1 MLSTSQHIPE
11 CDPLPLKHP
20 HLMGEPGDER
30 RLAEELLL
38 GDGPE
43 VASREVLGRG
53 AGLQV
58 VVSVEPPQP
67 QQLTVTVER
76 VPPEGQR
83 KGEGRKDARGGQD
96 LVGQSGG

>member
-1 MLSTSQHIPE
+1 M
-11 CDPLPLKHP
+11 
-20 HLMGEPGDER
+20 
-30 RLAEELLL
+30 
-38 GDGPE
+38 
-43 VASREVLGRG
+43 LGRG

-58 VVSVEPPQP
+58 VVSVQPPQP

-83 KGEGRKDARGGQD
+83 KGEGREDARGGQD

>member
-1 MLSTSQHIPE
+1 
-11 CDPLPLKHP
+11 
-20 HLMGEPGDER
+20 MGESGDKWW
-30 RLAEELLL
+30 LAEKLLL

-43 VASREVLGRG
+43 VTSWEVLGWG

-58 VVSVEPPQP
+58 VLSVQPPQP

-83 KGEGRKDARGGQD
+83 KGGGRKDTWCGQD
-96 LVGQSGG
+96 LVVPSEGSVKFSWD